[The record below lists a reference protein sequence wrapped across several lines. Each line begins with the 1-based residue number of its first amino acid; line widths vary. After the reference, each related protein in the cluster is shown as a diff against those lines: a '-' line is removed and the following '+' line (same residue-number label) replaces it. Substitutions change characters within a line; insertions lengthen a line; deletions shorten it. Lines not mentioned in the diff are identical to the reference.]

1 MDTDAKVAL
10 FHNKNLTCAVT
21 MKIVILSRNM
31 SLYSTQR
38 LIQAGRNRN
47 HYMMVLD
54 HMRCDLLIEKGRP
67 VIYHD
72 DQRVHNV
79 SAYIPRIG
87 SSATIHGEAVVR
99 HIEAMNV
106 YSTLSADGLIHARN
120 KFRAYQILAA
130 QNILVPKTILSSSSY
145 TADTMLHL
153 LGEPPYIIKLLNST
167 HGAGVLKAETY
178 EMAMAMIEA
187 FSRAKQRLM
196 LQEYVEESAGED
208 LRVFIVDQ
216 KIVACMKRK
225 AQSGDFRSN
234 LHRGGTSEL
243 VNLTREESQV
253 ALRATRVLGLHVAG
267 VDLLRSRRGP
277 MVLEVNASP
286 GLEGIEGTSRV
297 DIAGK
302 VIEMVE
308 KYANK
313 TKTWKRKQL
322 S

>member
-1 MDTDAKVAL
+1 
-10 FHNKNLTCAVT
+10 
-21 MKIVILSRNM
+21 MKIVILSRNV

-38 LIQAGRNRN
+38 LVQAGRNRN

-54 HMRCDLLIEKGRP
+54 HMRCDLLVEKGRP
-67 VIYHD
+67 VIYYD

-79 SAYIPRIG
+79 SAFIPRIG

-99 HIEAMNV
+99 HIEAMGIYTTMN
-106 YSTLSADGLIHARN
+106 ADGLIHARN

-130 QNILVPKTILSSSSY
+130 ENILVPRTILSSSSY

-153 LGEPPYIIKLLNST
+153 LGDPPYIIKLLNST
-167 HGAGVLKAETY
+167 HGAGVLKAESF
-178 EMAMAMIEA
+178 EMAMAMVEA

-196 LQEYVEESAGED
+196 LQEFVGESAGED
-208 LRVFIVDQ
+208 VRVFIVDH

-234 LHRGGTSEL
+234 LHRGGSSEMITLTSEE
-243 VNLTREESQV
+243 RHI
-253 ALRATRVLGLHVAG
+253 ALRATKVLGLHVAG
-267 VDLLRSRRGP
+267 VDLLRSKKGP

-286 GLEGIEGTSRV
+286 GLEGIEGTTRV

-302 VIEMVE
+302 IITMTE
-308 KYANK
+308 KYAHKMN
-313 TKTWKRKQL
+313 TWKRKQL